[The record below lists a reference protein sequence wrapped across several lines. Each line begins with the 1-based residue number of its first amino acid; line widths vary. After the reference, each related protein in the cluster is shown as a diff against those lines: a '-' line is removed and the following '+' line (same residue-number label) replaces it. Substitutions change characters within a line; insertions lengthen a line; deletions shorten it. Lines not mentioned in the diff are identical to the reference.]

1 MDGMNIRFSNPGSSE
16 ATPRSQ
22 GTELSDLSCDEAS
35 SRLFQEKMEEKPLQ
49 RHDLNSGGLK
59 GEEPDTPMQE
69 PFIMGSMSN
78 PLENLFS
85 QRMPVQAEAASP
97 QHEPPCMDIEKIV
110 SSILVSSPEAGGHEV
125 RLTLENHVLPHT
137 EIMIRR
143 DNDGMLSVT
152 LTSTDAASFQT
163 LVAAQ
168 GSLKSMLE
176 SMEKNDVRVVVSQT
190 AENGREENDTGKRS
204 RGYMQEDILP

>member
-1 MDGMNIRFSNPGSSE
+1 MDGMNIRFSNTGSAD

-22 GTELSDLSCDEAS
+22 RAERSALPCDEAS
-35 SRLFQEKMEEKPLQ
+35 SRLFQEKMGEKPLQ

-59 GEEPDTPMQE
+59 GEESDTPLQE
-69 PFIMGSMSN
+69 LFSMGSMSN

-85 QRMPVQAEAASP
+85 QRMPVQAEAAPP
-97 QHEPPCMDIEKIV
+97 QHEAPGMDIEKLV
-110 SSILVSSPEAGGHEV
+110 DRILVSSPEAGGHEV

-137 EIMIRR
+137 TIMIRR

-152 LTSTDAASFQT
+152 LTSTDASSFQT
-163 LVAAQ
+163 LVSAQ
-168 GSLKSMLE
+168 GSLKSMLD